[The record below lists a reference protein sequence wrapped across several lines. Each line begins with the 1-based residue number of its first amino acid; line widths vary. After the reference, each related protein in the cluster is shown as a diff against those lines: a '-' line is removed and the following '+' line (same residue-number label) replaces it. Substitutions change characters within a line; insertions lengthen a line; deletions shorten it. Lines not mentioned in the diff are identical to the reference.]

1 MTSRSL
7 FLKDGLLRDGSW
19 GGGSGSATAAASAVG
34 PVSSVE
40 EVVGRV
46 EAGKSEAPENGR
58 DIRFR

>member
-46 EAGKSEAPENGR
+46 EAGKSEAPE
-58 DIRFR
+58 I